1 MGLLDL
7 FGKKD
12 VAADLGARFP
22 YYMKTEFVPY
32 KLKSLERS
40 SSSLLITVKNLTG
53 EPVMGSIV
61 VSVPRQLSVDST
73 GISKEKEIR
82 LGSLSP
88 NEQKETRFEIF
99 SDVKTDKG
107 EYTITVTAF
116 VHYRDYAHILNS
128 MRKRTV
134 IEAV

>member
-32 KLKSLERS
+32 KLKSMERS
-40 SSSLLITVKNLTG
+40 SSTLMVTVKNLTG

-73 GISKEKEIR
+73 GLSREKEIR

-99 SDVKTDKG
+99 SDVKTDRG

-134 IEAV
+134 IEAI

>member
-12 VAADLGARFP
+12 VTADLGARFP

-32 KLKSLERS
+32 KLRSLERS
-40 SSSLLITVKNLTG
+40 SSALIVTVRNLTG
-53 EPVMGSIV
+53 EPVMGSV
-61 VSVPRQLSVDST
+61 VISVPRQLSVDST
-73 GISKEKEIR
+73 GLSREKEIR
-82 LGSLSP
+82 FGSLLP
-88 NEQKETRFEIF
+88 NEQREARFEVF

-128 MRKRTV
+128 MRKRAV